1 LVKCSGC
8 VRTCVARG
16 AHACTLT
23 TLSTTAAAAT
33 TFTSAV
39 SATTFFF
46 SSTCAAGTSSPCSV
60 GACASRATVL
70 CAPDVECGEC
80 ICVSCTCD
88 CIWESHTSVRVSERA
103 SAALPRS
110 THNRGRRRATREEAS
125 ACFNAAQCYLVCN
138 AEHTCVRAHTHT
150 LLLSFNTSWQRAN
163 NSPLASRW
171 AHPRPVDRPAYSPF
185 LPSRRR
191 PLTAG

>member
-1 LVKCSGC
+1 MCC
-8 VRTCVARG
+8 CTRCTR
-16 AHACTLT
+16 TLT

-46 SSTCAAGTSSPCSV
+46 SSTCAAGMSSPCSV

-88 CIWESHTSVRVSERA
+88 CIWESHTSVRVSKRA

-110 THNRGRRRATREEAS
+110 THIRGRGRATREEAS

-138 AEHTCVRAHTHT
+138 AEHTCVCT
-150 LLLSFNTSWQRAN
+150 LCCFHSTPRGSHH
-163 NSPLASRW
+163 SPLASRW

-191 PLTAG
+191 RLTAG